1 MKLTIEIVTSTHFLL
16 TNPERDEF
24 YVKSRLSGMG
34 NHEMGE
40 PDGYETCRSWSES
53 TAELQAIGLARLID
67 LDRQIKKLIADYST
81 ASSFRDWRIA
91 KSSSKEQS
99 DS

>member
-1 MKLTIEIVTSTHFLL
+1 MKLTIEITTSTHFHL
-16 TNPERDEF
+16 NEPERKEF

-34 NHEMGE
+34 SHEMGE
-40 PDGYETCRSWSES
+40 PDGYETCRSWSEQQA
-53 TAELQAIGLARLID
+53 TLQAVGLARLID
-67 LDRQIKKLIADYST
+67 LDRKIHQLIDDYS
-81 ASSFRDWRIA
+81 ASSNPRDWRIL